1 MKSKIEK
8 SMNVNQIFELA
19 IKKGVEADFR
29 SKEDI
34 DDLMKREK
42 ENYEKMSEIEKGEYN
57 EERLTNPFSDT
68 GISNLASNNAVKK
81 ILAGIDIEEAEL
93 LLIDKMGD
101 VDLALAHH
109 PIGKYLSNLSDVM
122 HMQADILSQYGV
134 PINIAESL
142 LKEKISEISRKV
154 SPINHNKV
162 VDFAKLLKINFMN
175 VHTPCDNLAAS
186 FLDNQIK
193 KSKIKYVSDL
203 LKVIKAIPEY
213 AEAIKIG
220 AGPKIYSGSENNRT
234 GKIVLTEITG
244 GTEGSS
250 LIYEKMSQVGVGTIV
265 GMHMSEENRK
275 EAQKAHINVV
285 IAGHISSDSLG
296 MNLFLD
302 DLEKNGIEIIPCGG
316 LIRIKRF

>member
-1 MKSKIEK
+1 
-8 SMNVNQIFELA
+8 MNVNQIFELA

-162 VDFAKLLKINFMN
+162 VETAPGKLVKIRFP
-175 VHTPCDNLAAS
+175 V
-186 FLDNQIK
+186 
-193 KSKIKYVSDL
+193 
-203 LKVIKAIPEY
+203 
-213 AEAIKIG
+213 
-220 AGPKIYSGSENNRT
+220 
-234 GKIVLTEITG
+234 VL
-244 GTEGSS
+244 
-250 LIYEKMSQVGVGTIV
+250 
-265 GMHMSEENRK
+265 
-275 EAQKAHINVV
+275 VV
-285 IAGHISSDSLG
+285 
-296 MNLFLD
+296 
-302 DLEKNGIEIIPCGG
+302 
-316 LIRIKRF
+316 